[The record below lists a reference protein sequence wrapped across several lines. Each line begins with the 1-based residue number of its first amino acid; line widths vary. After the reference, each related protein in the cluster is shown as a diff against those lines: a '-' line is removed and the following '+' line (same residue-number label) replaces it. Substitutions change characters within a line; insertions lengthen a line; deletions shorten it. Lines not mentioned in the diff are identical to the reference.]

1 MFMHFH
7 DMFTDFYAT
16 GGFDRIIFDE
26 FGNRCDEEPKII
38 DVVNYAE
45 VEPTNACLF
54 TAN

>member
-1 MFMHFH
+1 MHYH

-16 GGFDRIIFDE
+16 GGFDRIILDE
-26 FGNRCDEEPKII
+26 FGNRCEEEPKII

-45 VEPTNACLF
+45 VAPANARLC